1 MKVIISES
9 KLEDLKKIFYNKW
22 DKQGYASYDSKMD
35 KVFNVKKYIDDDPG
49 LKKTGYYMT
58 SDKLIRLWVEDWN
71 KKHGVTNIS
80 ILDDFGMV
88 YHQGTYSSWY
98 KSTKPVTFTYKD
110 SGNHLEFEIS
120 ELRLEDDNFKILTLY
135 HLNFNLNNAIIDGE
149 NVDEELS
156 GIDDDD
162 DDLFNETAE
171 HYRESGIGL
180 VYDYMTK
187 NYVNKM
193 GDVDIEVEYVDSL
206 FD

>member
-22 DKQGYASYDSKMD
+22 DKQGYAIYDSKMD
-35 KVFNVKKYIDDDPG
+35 KVFNVKKYIYDDP
-49 LKKTGYYMT
+49 GYYMT

-120 ELRLEDDNFKILTLY
+120 ELRLVDDILTLFY
-135 HLNFNLNNAIIDGE
+135 LNFNLNNAIIGKE
-149 NVDEELS
+149 NVGEELR
-156 GIDDDD
+156 GIDADGDDV
-162 DDLFNETAE
+162 DDLWNETVE
-171 HYRESGIGL
+171 HYRESAIGL
-180 VYDYMTK
+180 VYDYMYK

-193 GDVDIEVEYVDSL
+193 SGDVDMEVEYVDSL
-206 FD
+206 FSN

>member
-49 LKKTGYYMT
+49 LKKTSWYMT

-80 ILDDFGMV
+80 ILDEFGMV
-88 YHQGTYSSWY
+88 YHQGTNSSWY
-98 KSTKPVTFTYKD
+98 ENTKPIKFTYKD
-110 SGNHLEFEIS
+110 SSNYLEFEIS
-120 ELRLEDDNFKILTLY
+120 ELRLEDDILTLY
-135 HLNFNLNNAIIDGE
+135 HINFNLNNAIIDGE
-149 NVDEELS
+149 NVGEELR

-162 DDLFNETAE
+162 DDYWNETVE
-171 HYRESGIGL
+171 HYREFAIGL
-180 VYDYMTK
+180 VYDYMYK

-193 GDVDIEVEYVDSL
+193 GGDIDMEIEYVDSL
-206 FD
+206 FSN